1 MVYLITMRTLLWV
14 KSMYG
19 KGQNPRK
26 WIGHIIVYAVG
37 LQPVGASSFRDMHSS
52 RISHLASLTLYNFVI
67 EPAVADTEVA
77 FILRLKGMLARLALH
92 GWSIDGGKDGVFPHR
107 WHAVLALLQAELDR
121 LHDFVFANKVPR
133 DRVFERN
140 ARVISVSEESW
151 KENSRRTEN
160 SRRAEN
166 SQRDG

>member
-1 MVYLITMRTLLWV
+1 MPWASNPSAHPRSGMR
-14 KSMYG
+14 
-19 KGQNPRK
+19 
-26 WIGHIIVYAVG
+26 
-37 LQPVGASSFRDMHSS
+37 SS

-121 LHDFVFANKVPR
+121 LRGFVFANKVPR

-140 ARVISVSEESW
+140 ARLSTCGWTLGGDICSGKRRRARLACVESLQVVV
-151 KENSRRTEN
+151 NSRRLG
-160 SRRAEN
+160 A
-166 SQRDG
+166 D